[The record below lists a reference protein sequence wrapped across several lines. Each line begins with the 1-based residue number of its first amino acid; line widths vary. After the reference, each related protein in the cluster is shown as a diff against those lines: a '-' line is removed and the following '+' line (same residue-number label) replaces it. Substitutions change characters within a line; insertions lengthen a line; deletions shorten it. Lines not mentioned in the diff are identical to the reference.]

1 MNAAVE
7 LYNNLLIQAAELEAQ
22 HQQQAAA
29 MDVDGDG
36 DGEGEG
42 EGGDD
47 IQVGVVEYIDAEGF
61 VSGGANCWLSRT
73 DNGREVLVLEGG
85 TNDVDGVA
93 RNFWQMSVFLE
104 ENISA
109 TLKGVAAHIVND
121 QLPGHYVSIA
131 EFGYCEGESEEPL
144 YATINQRMDLPDM
157 TWEHLR
163 NAEWGSFKL
172 TFRLG

>member
-1 MNAAVE
+1 M
-7 LYNNLLIQAAELEAQ
+7 YNNLLIQAAEMAAF
-22 HQQQAAA
+22 HNQQQQQNAE
-29 MDVDGDG
+29 MDIDNDSEDG
-36 DGEGEG
+36 G

-47 IQVGVVEYIDAEGF
+47 VMVGVIEYVDAAGV
-61 VSGGANCWLSRT
+61 VSGGANCWLSTT

-93 RNFWQMSVFLE
+93 RNFWQLSVFLD

-109 TLKGVAAHIVND
+109 TLKGVAAHIYRD
-121 QLPGHYVSIA
+121 QVPGHYVSIGG
-131 EFGYCEGESEEPL
+131 FDYFEGESAEPL
-144 YATINQRMDLPDM
+144 YATINQRMDLPDL

-172 TFRLG
+172 TFRLE